1 MALPSEDVGKYE
13 LLTAEDIWL
22 EKNLLEN
29 AASVKIFKYWPLS
42 SELIKQTY
50 IVGKRYQE
58 LITLYGFDENEV
70 IKNTKIVKH

>member
-1 MALPSEDVGKYE
+1 MALPSEDVDKYE

-22 EKNLLEN
+22 ENNLLEN
-29 AASVKIFKYWPLS
+29 AASLKIFEYSPLS
-42 SELIKQTY
+42 SELIKLTY
-50 IVGKRYQE
+50 SVGKRYQE

>member
-1 MALPSEDVGKYE
+1 MALPSEDVDKYE

-70 IKNTKIVKH
+70 IKNAKIVKH